1 MIDYEALILARQE
14 EQEEDIDCRYCEYLD
29 ICRSDEEKDLPHIC
43 YYYREENDNECD

>member
-29 ICRSDEEKDLPHIC
+29 ICRSDEEDLPHIC